1 MRLSPHTA
9 FHRLWRDDYWLSL
22 HWLLSQFH
30 RYCAST
36 LTDVNGGYDFPL
48 NASASSAFHVPMNL
62 SVHLSVGRFCEP
74 VSWDVPVT
82 HQEGS
87 TVVNLLVLTDMT
99 RTFET
104 LSEAL
109 PHSNHR

>member
-1 MRLSPHTA
+1 MTTGYPSA
-9 FHRLWRDDYWLSL
+9 DFHQR
-22 HWLLSQFH
+22 H

-36 LTDVNGGYDFPL
+36 LTDVNSGYDFPL
-48 NASASSAFHVPMNL
+48 NAKASSAFHVPMNL

-74 VSWDVPVT
+74 VSRDVPVT
-82 HQEGS
+82 HQGGS
-87 TVVNLLVLTDMT
+87 TVVNLLVLTDKT